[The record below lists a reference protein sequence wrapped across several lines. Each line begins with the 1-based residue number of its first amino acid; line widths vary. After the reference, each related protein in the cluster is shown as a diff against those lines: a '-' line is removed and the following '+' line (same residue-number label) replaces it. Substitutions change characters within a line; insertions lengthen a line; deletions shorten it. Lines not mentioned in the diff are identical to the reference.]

1 MNLEEKLVQE
11 LQNNE
16 QVIHILPIDD
26 LAKELEVKQTNGHY
40 GDGAWSPASLRGSIS
55 QDEWQQGKDYIKS
68 GANLV
73 APTRDAKT
81 ATMLLKDFG
90 LMPERVM
97 MKHYGGKSYVIF
109 KGYAG
114 QRRVLKGT
122 RYLATNPKIVRMAIG
137 PKGIINSVKGGAAI
151 TVVLSA
157 GIEVFDYFIR
167 DEATLSHLL
176 GTVTGDLITI
186 GLSAIAGAVAGL
198 LVGGSATLGAVA
210 AAPLLMAVGVGL
222 LTGYVIGK
230 IDRKYKVTEALIEGY
245 KQLGIELSKI
255 ENKIIPPELQRKINK
270 NPEILFCVF
279 GPCDAGFE

>member
-1 MNLEEKLVQE
+1 MNLEEKLVRE

-26 LAKELEVKQTNGHY
+26 LAKELEAKQTDGHF
-40 GDGAWSPASLRGSIS
+40 GEGVWSPATQRDSFS
-55 QDEWQQGKDYIKS
+55 QTEWQQRKEYIKS

-73 APTRDAKT
+73 APMRDVKT
-81 ATMLLKDFG
+81 ATMLLKEFG
-90 LMPERVM
+90 LMPEKVM
-97 MKHYGGKSYVIF
+97 MRHYGGKSYVIF

-114 QRRVLKGT
+114 QRRVIKGT

-157 GIEVFDYFIR
+157 GIEIFDYFIR

-198 LVGGSATLGAVA
+198 LVGGTVLLGSAA
-210 AAPLLMAVGVGL
+210 AAPLIAAIGIGL
-222 LTGYVIGK
+222 LAGHILGK
-230 IDRKYKVTEALIEGY
+230 IDSKYKVTEALIEGY
-245 KQLGIELSKI
+245 KQLGIKLSKL
-255 ENKIIPPELQRKINK
+255 EAKIVPPELEREINK

-279 GPCDAGFE
+279 GPCDAGYE